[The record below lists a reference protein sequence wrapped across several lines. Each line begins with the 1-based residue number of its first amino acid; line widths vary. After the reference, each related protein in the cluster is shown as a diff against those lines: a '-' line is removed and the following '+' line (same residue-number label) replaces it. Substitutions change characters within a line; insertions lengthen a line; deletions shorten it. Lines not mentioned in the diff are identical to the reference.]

1 MQRCRQNTKIWCA
14 NRVFSPEKNYSEVS
28 KAEKLLILLAARILI
43 KLFRNFYFYHIILPY
58 ERFANART
66 IFPCSDDIGAFRESL
81 VLVIRITT
89 GLNTLRDRH
98 GNVNK
103 NRLFGEKLK

>member
-1 MQRCRQNTKIWCA
+1 MQRCRQNTEIWCA

-28 KAEKLLILLAARILI
+28 QKLYIGRTLVKAEKFLILLAAGILI

-58 ERFANART
+58 ERFAHART
-66 IFPCSDDIGAFRESL
+66 IFPCSDDIVAFRESL

-89 GLNTLRDRH
+89 GLHTR
-98 GNVNK
+98 
-103 NRLFGEKLK
+103 